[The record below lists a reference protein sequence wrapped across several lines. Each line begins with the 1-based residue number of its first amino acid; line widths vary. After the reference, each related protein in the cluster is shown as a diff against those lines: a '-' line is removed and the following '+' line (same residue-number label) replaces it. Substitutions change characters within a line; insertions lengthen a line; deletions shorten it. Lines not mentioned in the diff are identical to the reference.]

1 MTDFF
6 YGLLKMSIEA
16 SWLIAVV
23 ILLRFLFRKIPR
35 KLVCCLWALVALRLI
50 CPLTIESSLSLVPD
64 ISPKSFVN
72 IDNSTD
78 GQGAAVNM
86 NGANGNFK
94 NGTAGSIAGGNTAGV
109 TDRLTGNL
117 TGNSAGSTTGRLTEG
132 STGTT
137 TSTSN
142 TPADGFTA
150 GASEIMQADGTNG
163 TKITDMLNAA
173 SIVWLAG
180 VVILLGYA
188 LITYMRIRRR
198 TLASVNME
206 KNVYLCDDIETPPN
220 I

>member
-1 MTDFF
+1 MTDLF

-50 CPLTIESSLSLVPD
+50 CPLTIESRLSLVPD
-64 ISPKSFVN
+64 MSPKSFVN

-109 TDRLTGNL
+109 TNRFNGHYDKHFEYSGGWFHGRCVGNY
-117 TGNSAGSTTGRLTEG
+117 AG
-132 STGTT
+132 
-137 TSTSN
+137 
-142 TPADGFTA
+142 
-150 GASEIMQADGTNG
+150 
-163 TKITDMLNAA
+163 
-173 SIVWLAG
+173 
-180 VVILLGYA
+180 
-188 LITYMRIRRR
+188 
-198 TLASVNME
+198 
-206 KNVYLCDDIETPPN
+206 
-220 I
+220 